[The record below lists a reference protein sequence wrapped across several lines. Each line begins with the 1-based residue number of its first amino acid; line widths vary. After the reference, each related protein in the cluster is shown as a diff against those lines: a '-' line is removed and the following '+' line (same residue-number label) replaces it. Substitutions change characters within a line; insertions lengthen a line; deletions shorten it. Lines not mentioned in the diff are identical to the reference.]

1 MDTLEKL
8 DHDDATDKLLLWA
21 SVGVHLAVYFQRQSY
36 FVSRGVF
43 LCPADQNVPG
53 RCDHRDVVSPD
64 AELPSQRGET
74 WNDTEAIARH
84 RALTPSQ
91 RVALAIE
98 ISRAALRFAQAERI
112 RDDATDVR
120 A

>member
-1 MDTLEKL
+1 MFAARAEE
-8 DHDDATDKLLLWA
+8 LLRVL
-21 SVGVHLAVYFQRQSY
+21 
-36 FVSRGVF
+36 
-43 LCPADQNVPG
+43 ADQGVPG
-53 RCDHRDVVSPD
+53 RCDHRKVVSPD

-84 RALTPSQ
+84 RAMTPSQ

-98 ISRAALRFAQAERI
+98 ISRAALRFTQAQRVP
-112 RDDATDVR
+112 DDAADVR